1 MRMPMWQRGGVF
13 DTELIDERPGMVTV
27 AFSGDG
33 AKRTFQN
40 ESGGHRWQRIPP
52 TEKRGRV
59 QTSTVT
65 VAVFDP
71 DIPVGKPLTYQDV
84 DIATARGSGP
94 GGQNRNKTE
103 SCVIVTHKATG
114 LQVRIDN
121 ERSQSQNK
129 AMAMKV
135 LAARLYEAEREKA
148 RQTKETERKQQVGTG
163 QRGDKV
169 RTYRTQDDQ
178 VTDHRTGV
186 KVRLQSWYNGDWD

>member
-1 MRMPMWQRGGVF
+1 MQSSSSKSKQPSTPAWQRGGVF
-13 DTELIDERPGMVTV
+13 EFDVVEQRPGFTV
-27 AFSGDG
+27 LRITGAG
-33 AKRTFQN
+33 AKEVLGN
-40 ESGGHRWQRIPP
+40 ESGGHRWQRVPP

-103 SCVIVTHKATG
+103 SCVIITHKATG

-129 AMAMKV
+129 ALAMK
-135 LAARLYEAEREKA
+135 LMAA
-148 RQTKETERKQQVGTG
+148 
-163 QRGDKV
+163 
-169 RTYRTQDDQ
+169 
-178 VTDHRTGV
+178 
-186 KVRLQSWYNGDWD
+186 

>member
-1 MRMPMWQRGGVF
+1 MPTWHRGGVF
-13 DTELIDERPGMVTV
+13 ESEVIDERPGMVTV
-27 AFSGDG
+27 AFSGDR
-33 AKRTFQN
+33 AKQTFQH

-71 DIPVGKPLTYQDV
+71 DTVVGKQLTYQDV
-84 DIATARGSGP
+84 DIATARGTGP

-121 ERSQSQNK
+121 ERSQHQNK
-129 AMAMKV
+129 ALAMKV
-135 LAARLYEAEREKA
+135 MAARLYDAERE
-148 RQTKETERKQQVGTG
+148 RQRVAKETERKQQVGTG

-186 KVRLQSWYNGDWD
+186 KSRLARWYNGDWD

>member
-1 MRMPMWQRGGVF
+1 
-13 DTELIDERPGMVTV
+13 LIDQRPGLAVI
-27 AFSGDG
+27 AFTGPG
-33 AKRTFQN
+33 VKQLFQG

-71 DIPVGKPLTYQDV
+71 DAVTGNPLTYQDV

-135 LAARLYEAEREKA
+135 LAARLYDAERE
-148 RQTKETERKQQVGTG
+148 RTKSAKDDQRKQQVGTG

-178 VTDHRTGV
+178 ITDHRTGQ
-186 KVRLQSWYNGDWD
+186 KTRLSKWYNGDWE

>member
-1 MRMPMWQRGGVF
+1 MPTWQRGGVF
-13 DTELIDERPGMVTV
+13 EAELIDERPGMVTV
-27 AFSGDG
+27 AFSGVG
-33 AKRTFQN
+33 AKQVFQH

-71 DIPVGKPLTYQDV
+71 DTVVGKQLSYQDV

-121 ERSQSQNK
+121 ERSQQQNK
-129 AMAMKV
+129 ALAMKV
-135 LAARLYEAEREKA
+135 MAARLYDAERE
-148 RQTKETERKQQVGTG
+148 RQRAAKETDRKQQVGTG

-178 VTDHRTGV
+178 VTDHRTGL
-186 KVRLQSWYNGDWD
+186 KTRLSRWYNGDWE